1 MSAFVSLVS
10 RGDQEKDE
18 KIEVKLLRSEGGLI
32 LKKVGGCTNVRERCL
47 ISDRASA
54 RI

>member
-10 RGDQEKDE
+10 QDDREKDE
-18 KIEVKLLRSEGGLI
+18 KIEVKLLRSKGI
-32 LKKVGGCTNVRERCL
+32 KRMKKVGGCSNLRERCL
-47 ISDRASA
+47 ISVALFV